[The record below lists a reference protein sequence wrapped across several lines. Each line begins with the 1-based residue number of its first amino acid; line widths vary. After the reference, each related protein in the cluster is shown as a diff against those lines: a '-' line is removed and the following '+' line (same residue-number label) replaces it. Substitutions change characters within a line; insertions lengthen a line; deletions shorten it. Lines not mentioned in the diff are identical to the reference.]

1 MARLL
6 AALQSESAR
15 RQYVQ
20 ISEADAIDDDCIDQW
35 YDEVSLLETGIES
48 ALDGAD
54 ELTEKWELHEE
65 KIGEVLSLDQSKFSD
80 EQFSALAGAYLDA
93 GLESGDET
101 DTGVSLQSADR
112 EEVTLQVFKRA
123 RDTLKR
129 MVQWFVKLY
138 QKITRKIYKWFQ
150 KHVGFVARAKRKND
164 KLRKRMEKMQGWTL
178 DEKKVDVNGWATA
191 LQIGTVLQTSASD
204 ITNGISAVT
213 EVVTKYSEYLSA
225 IAKQTEKMPEAIAD
239 MDGTS
244 VEKFSENKVA
254 TEITYGAI
262 LGADEFKKYATV
274 ISGINIA
281 ASKAQT
287 AINALLRGSIESGDT
302 RLSPGDGTTVTCLQ
316 QKGLLGNMNLFNV
329 SAIPSTSLTP
339 SDAATKL
346 RKTGYHLLE
355 YKHDLRKT
363 KNDGKVDTADLSQ
376 CESVVTSIDVL
387 LDEMGV
393 IMNGDEMYQVR
404 KDLDKANDNYEKKI
418 KEFNKLEFTSAV
430 RGILSLLAADITHSR
445 RTFTDTPMKLARL
458 ARGTV
463 NAGQRYV
470 SASLSNHKK
479 ESNS

>member
-112 EEVTLQVFKRA
+112 DEVTLQVFKRA

-164 KLRKRMEKMQGWTL
+164 KLRNRMEKMQGWTL

-191 LQIGTVLQTSASD
+191 LQVGGVLKTSASD
-204 ITNGISAVT
+204 IVSEIGELASIVT
-213 EVVTKYSEYLSA
+213 QYGEYLTSMS
-225 IAKQTEKMPEAIAD
+225 KVSEKLPEAIAD
-239 MDGTS
+239 VDGTG
-244 VEKFSENKVA
+244 VEKFNEANKSASDV
-254 TEITYGAI
+254 TYGA
-262 LGADEFKKYATV
+262 LKADAEFSKFNTIV
-274 ISGINIA
+274 TNMRNVDNTA
-281 ASKAQT
+281 ANQKICRNLT
-287 AINALLRGSIESGDT
+287 ARPENGDT
-302 RLSPGDGTTVTCLQ
+302 RHLKNATVSCMKN
-316 QKGLLGNMNLFNV
+316 KGLIGNMNLFRV
-329 SAIPSTSLTP
+329 TSAFDGKSL
-339 SDAATKL
+339 SDAATAI
-346 RKTGYHLLE
+346 RSTGFFLLE
-355 YKHDLRKT
+355 YKQDMKKT
-363 KNDGKVDTADLSQ
+363 KNDGKIDTADLSQ
-376 CESVVTSIDVL
+376 CEGIVTSIDQL
-387 LDEMGV
+387 LDEMG
-393 IMNGDEMYQVR
+393 ILMNGDEMYRVR
-404 KDLDKANDNYEKKI
+404 QDLDKANDNYQKKI
-418 KEFNKLEFTSAV
+418 KEFNKLEFTSNV
-430 RGILSLLAADITHSR
+430 RGILSVLAAEVTQSR
-445 RTFTDTPMKLARL
+445 RVFTDTPMKLARL